1 MLKKLRRK
9 FIAIAMLSVSIVLI
23 AIVGTI
29 NVANYISTNEAL
41 DARLKL
47 IAGNG
52 GTFPDLLERGSRG
65 EESNKTDSINAE
77 NNKKNDEETK
87 SDTESTNI
95 NTESTNT
102 DTENTNTDTESTN
115 TNTESTNTDTENTN
129 TDTENT
135 NAGTE
140 KTNTDTENTNAGT
153 EKTNAG
159 AENTN
164 TATDN
169 TNAES
174 TNTNTSSNTA
184 DESTNKGTSTRKEPP
199 SGKTD
204 VQPPEDMK
212 QADLKDDN
220 LKGNDLKGNDL
231 KENDLN
237 ENDFKEN
244 DLKRHG
250 ISPESQFDTRYF
262 TVTIN
267 SKGEV
272 ENIDTSKIASVSSEN
287 AAEYAKKLWKS
298 GKKGDGKSGFA
309 DNCKYLTV
317 DEDGSTMYIFLSCQR
332 ELSTIKTYILASVG
346 ISVFGLVVVFVMIF
360 FFSGRILKPVS
371 ESYEKQKR
379 FITDASHEIKTPLTI
394 IDANTEVIEMMEG
407 ENEWTSNTRKQIARL
422 TSLTEKLVF
431 LSRMDEEATK
441 LEMLE
446 FSLSDAILDTA
457 EPFKAVA
464 QTKGK
469 KLTIDVTDKILYTG
483 DEKTIRQ
490 LISILLDNAIKYSG
504 CSSVRYENGNV
515 NKDNINKTYHN
526 KTIQTQN
533 NCVTTTGDPA
543 PEIELT
549 MRPSGKNRIITVWNT
564 VDDTANI
571 KKGRQDM
578 LFERFYRTDASR
590 NSKTGGFGIGLSA
603 AYAIVKAHK
612 GKITAESKDDRSI
625 KFTIVL

>member
-29 NVANYISTNEAL
+29 NIANYISTNEAL

-52 GTFPDLLERGSRG
+52 GTFPDLLEQKNMGVEG
-65 EESNKTDSINAE
+65 NEADSIN
-77 NNKKNDEETK
+77 N
-87 SDTESTNI
+87 
-95 NTESTNT
+95 
-102 DTENTNTDTESTN
+102 
-115 TNTESTNTDTENTN
+115 
-129 TDTENT
+129 
-135 NAGTE
+135 
-140 KTNTDTENTNAGT
+140 
-153 EKTNAG
+153 
-159 AENTN
+159 
-164 TATDN
+164 
-169 TNAES
+169 
-174 TNTNTSSNTA
+174 
-184 DESTNKGTSTRKEPP
+184 GTSTRKEPP

-204 VQPPEDMK
+204 IQPPEDMN
-212 QADLKDDN
+212 QADLKDNN
-220 LKGNDLKGNDL
+220 LKDNGL
-231 KENDLN
+231 
-237 ENDFKEN
+237 KEN

-267 SKGEV
+267 SKGDV

-309 DNCKYLTV
+309 ESCKYLTV

-346 ISVFGLVVVFVMIF
+346 ISVFGLVVVFAMIY
-360 FFSGRILKPVS
+360 FFSGKILKPVS

-394 IDANTEVIEMMEG
+394 IDANTEVIELIEG
-407 ENEWTSNTRKQIARL
+407 ENEWTSSTRKQVERL

-457 EPFKAVA
+457 ESFKTVA
-464 QTKGK
+464 RTKGK
-469 KLTIDVTDKILYTG
+469 KLTIDVTDGILYTG

-490 LISILLDNAIKYSG
+490 LVSILLDNAMKYSG
-504 CSSVRYENGNV
+504 CSNAGFEKG
-515 NKDNINKTYHN
+515 NINKTNLN
-526 KTIQTQN
+526 KTTQTQN
-533 NCVTTTGDPA
+533 DCVTTINQA
-543 PEIELT
+543 PEIEISLK
-549 MRPSGKNRIITVWNT
+549 PSGKNRIITVWNT

-578 LFERFYRTDASR
+578 LFERFYRTDTSH

-612 GKITAESKDDRSI
+612 GKITAESKDGRSI

>member
-29 NVANYISTNEAL
+29 NIANYMSTNEAL

-65 EESNKTDSINAE
+65 EEG
-77 NNKKNDEETK
+77 NNTG
-87 SDTESTNI
+87 
-95 NTESTNT
+95 
-102 DTENTNTDTESTN
+102 TENTNT
-115 TNTESTNTDTENTN
+115 
-129 TDTENT
+129 
-135 NAGTE
+135 
-140 KTNTDTENTNAGT
+140 
-153 EKTNAG
+153 
-159 AENTN
+159 
-164 TATDN
+164 
-169 TNAES
+169 
-174 TNTNTSSNTA
+174 NTSGNTA

-199 SGKTD
+199 SGRTD
-204 VQPPEDMK
+204 VQPPEDMN
-212 QADLKDDN
+212 QADLNDDN
-220 LKGNDLKGNDL
+220 LKQNALK
-231 KENDLN
+231 

-317 DEDGSTMYIFLSCQR
+317 DEDGATMYIFLSCQR

-346 ISVFGLVVVFVMIF
+346 ISVFGLLVVFIMIY

-407 ENEWTSNTRKQIARL
+407 ENEWTSSTRKQIARL

-464 QTKGK
+464 RTKGK
-469 KLTIDVTDKILYTG
+469 KLTIDVTDKILFTG

-504 CSSVRYENGNV
+504 CNSVSCE
-515 NKDNINKTYHN
+515 KAT
-526 KTIQTQN
+526 QTQN

-612 GKITAESKDDRSI
+612 GKITAESKDGRSI

>member
-29 NVANYISTNEAL
+29 NIANYMSTNEAL

-52 GTFPDLLERGSRG
+52 GTFPDLLERGSMG
-65 EESNKTDSINAE
+65 EEGNTTD
-77 NNKKNDEETK
+77 D
-87 SDTESTNI
+87 
-95 NTESTNT
+95 
-102 DTENTNTDTESTN
+102 
-115 TNTESTNTDTENTN
+115 
-129 TDTENT
+129 
-135 NAGTE
+135 
-140 KTNTDTENTNAGT
+140 
-153 EKTNAG
+153 
-159 AENTN
+159 
-164 TATDN
+164 
-169 TNAES
+169 
-174 TNTNTSSNTA
+174 
-184 DESTNKGTSTRKEPP
+184 STNKGTPTLKEPP
-199 SGKTD
+199 SGRTD
-204 VQPPEDMK
+204 VQPPEDMN

-220 LKGNDLKGNDL
+220 LKENDLK
-231 KENDLN
+231 

-346 ISVFGLVVVFVMIF
+346 ISVFGLLVVFVMIY
-360 FFSGRILKPVS
+360 FFSGKILKPVS

-407 ENEWTSNTRKQIARL
+407 ENEWTSSTRKQIARL

-441 LEMLE
+441 LEMFE

-464 QTKGK
+464 GTKGK
-469 KLTIDVTDKILYTG
+469 KLTIDVIDGILYTG

-504 CSSVRYENGNV
+504 CSSVSCEKSNI
-515 NKDNINKTYHN
+515 NKDNLNKT
-526 KTIQTQN
+526 TQTQS
-533 NCVTTTGDPA
+533 NCVTAGDLA

-612 GKITAESKDDRSI
+612 GKITAESKDGRSI

>member
-29 NVANYISTNEAL
+29 NIANYISTNEAL

-52 GTFPDLLERGSRG
+52 GTFPDLLEQKNMGVEG
-65 EESNKTDSINAE
+65 NKTDSIN
-77 NNKKNDEETK
+77 N
-87 SDTESTNI
+87 
-95 NTESTNT
+95 
-102 DTENTNTDTESTN
+102 
-115 TNTESTNTDTENTN
+115 
-129 TDTENT
+129 
-135 NAGTE
+135 GTP
-140 KTNTDTENTNAGT
+140 TL
-153 EKTNAG
+153 
-159 AENTN
+159 
-164 TATDN
+164 
-169 TNAES
+169 
-174 TNTNTSSNTA
+174 
-184 DESTNKGTSTRKEPP
+184 KEPP
-199 SGKTD
+199 YGRTD
-204 VQPPEDMK
+204 VQPPEDMN
-212 QADLKDDN
+212 QADL
-220 LKGNDLKGNDL
+220 
-231 KENDLN
+231 
-237 ENDFKEN
+237 KEN

-267 SKGEV
+267 SNGEV

-309 DNCKYLTV
+309 ESCKYLTV

-346 ISVFGLVVVFVMIF
+346 ISVFGLVVVFVMIY
-360 FFSGRILKPVS
+360 FFSGKILKPVS

-407 ENEWTSNTRKQIARL
+407 ENEWTNSTRKQVARL

-457 EPFKAVA
+457 EPFKTVA
-464 QTKGK
+464 RTKGK
-469 KLTIDVTDKILYTG
+469 KLTIDVTNGILYTG

-490 LISILLDNAIKYSG
+490 LISILLDNAMKYSG
-504 CSSVRYENGNV
+504 CSSASFEKG
-515 NKDNINKTYHN
+515 NINKTNLN
-526 KTIQTQN
+526 KTTKTQN
-533 NCVTTTGDPA
+533 DCVTTINPA
-543 PEIELT
+543 PEIEISLK
-549 MRPSGKNRIITVWNT
+549 PSGKNRIITVWNT
-564 VDDTANI
+564 VDETANI
-571 KKGRQDM
+571 KKGRQDI
-578 LFERFYRTDASR
+578 LFERFYRTDTSH

-612 GKITAESKDDRSI
+612 GKITAESKDGRSI
-625 KFTIVL
+625 KFTIIL

>member
-29 NVANYISTNEAL
+29 NIANYISTNEAL

-52 GTFPDLLERGSRG
+52 GTFPDLLEQKNMGVEG
-65 EESNKTDSINAE
+65 NKTDSIN
-77 NNKKNDEETK
+77 
-87 SDTESTNI
+87 
-95 NTESTNT
+95 
-102 DTENTNTDTESTN
+102 
-115 TNTESTNTDTENTN
+115 
-129 TDTENT
+129 
-135 NAGTE
+135 
-140 KTNTDTENTNAGT
+140 
-153 EKTNAG
+153 
-159 AENTN
+159 
-164 TATDN
+164 
-169 TNAES
+169 
-174 TNTNTSSNTA
+174 
-184 DESTNKGTSTRKEPP
+184 KGTPTLKEPP
-199 SGKTD
+199 YGRTD
-204 VQPPEDMK
+204 VQPPEDMN
-212 QADLKDDN
+212 QADLKDNN
-220 LKGNDLKGNDL
+220 LKDNGL
-231 KENDLN
+231 
-237 ENDFKEN
+237 KEN

-267 SKGEV
+267 SKGDV

-309 DNCKYLTV
+309 ESCKYLTV
-317 DEDGSTMYIFLSCQR
+317 DDDGSTMYIFLSCQR

-346 ISVFGLVVVFVMIF
+346 ISVFGLVVVFAMIY
-360 FFSGRILKPVS
+360 FFSGKILKPVS

-394 IDANTEVIEMMEG
+394 IDANTEVIEMIEG
-407 ENEWTSNTRKQIARL
+407 ENEWTSSTRKQVARL

-457 EPFKAVA
+457 EPFKTVA
-464 QTKGK
+464 RTKGK
-469 KLTIDVTDKILYTG
+469 KLTIDVTDGILYTG

-490 LISILLDNAIKYSG
+490 LVSILLDNAMKYSG
-504 CSSVRYENGNV
+504 CSNAGFEKG
-515 NKDNINKTYHN
+515 NINKNNLN

-533 NCVTTTGDPA
+533 DCATTINPA
-543 PEIELT
+543 PEIEISLKQ
-549 MRPSGKNRIITVWNT
+549 SGKNRIITVWNT
-564 VDDTANI
+564 VDETANI
-571 KKGRQDM
+571 KKGRQDI
-578 LFERFYRTDASR
+578 LFERFYRTDTSH

-612 GKITAESKDDRSI
+612 GKITAESKDGRSI

>member
-23 AIVGTI
+23 VIVGTI
-29 NVANYISTNEAL
+29 NIANYMSTNEAL

-52 GTFPDLLERGSRG
+52 GTFPDLLERGSMG
-65 EESNKTDSINAE
+65 EEGNTTD
-77 NNKKNDEETK
+77 D
-87 SDTESTNI
+87 
-95 NTESTNT
+95 
-102 DTENTNTDTESTN
+102 
-115 TNTESTNTDTENTN
+115 
-129 TDTENT
+129 
-135 NAGTE
+135 
-140 KTNTDTENTNAGT
+140 
-153 EKTNAG
+153 
-159 AENTN
+159 
-164 TATDN
+164 
-169 TNAES
+169 
-174 TNTNTSSNTA
+174 
-184 DESTNKGTSTRKEPP
+184 STNKETPTLKEPP
-199 SGKTD
+199 SSRTD
-204 VQPPEDMK
+204 VQPPEDMN

-220 LKGNDLKGNDL
+220 L
-231 KENDLN
+231 
-237 ENDFKEN
+237 KEN

-267 SKGEV
+267 SKDEV

-332 ELSTIKTYILASVG
+332 ELSTIKTYILASAG
-346 ISVFGLVVVFVMIF
+346 ISVFGLLVVFVMIY
-360 FFSGRILKPVS
+360 FFSGKILKPVS

-407 ENEWTSNTRKQIARL
+407 ENEWTSSTRKQVARL

-464 QTKGK
+464 RTKGK
-469 KLTIDVTDKILYTG
+469 KLTIDVTDGILYTG

-490 LISILLDNAIKYSG
+490 LVSILLDNAMKYSG
-504 CSSVRYENGNV
+504 CSSASSEKG
-515 NKDNINKTYHN
+515 NINKKNLN
-526 KTIQTQN
+526 KTNFNKTYLNKTTQTQN
-533 NCVTTTGDPA
+533 DCATTINPA
-543 PEIELT
+543 PEIEISLKQ
-549 MRPSGKNRIITVWNT
+549 SGKNRIITVWNT
-564 VDDTANI
+564 VDETANI
-571 KKGRQDM
+571 KKGRQDI
-578 LFERFYRTDASR
+578 LFERFYRTDTSH

-612 GKITAESKDDRSI
+612 GKITAESKDGRSI

>member
-29 NVANYISTNEAL
+29 NIANYISTNEAL

-52 GTFPDLLERGSRG
+52 GTFPDLLEQKNMGV
-65 EESNKTDSINAE
+65 ES
-77 NNKKNDEETK
+77 NKKNDENTNTG
-87 SDTESTNI
+87 TESA
-95 NTESTNT
+95 NT
-102 DTENTNTDTESTN
+102 DTFD
-115 TNTESTNTDTENTN
+115 
-129 TDTENT
+129 
-135 NAGTE
+135 
-140 KTNTDTENTNAGT
+140 
-153 EKTNAG
+153 
-159 AENTN
+159 
-164 TATDN
+164 
-169 TNAES
+169 
-174 TNTNTSSNTA
+174 NTA
-184 DESTNKGTSTRKEPP
+184 DESTNKRIPTLKEPP
-199 SGKTD
+199 SGRTD
-204 VQPPEDMK
+204 VQPPEDMN
-212 QADLKDDN
+212 QA
-220 LKGNDLKGNDL
+220 
-231 KENDLN
+231 DLN
-237 ENDFKEN
+237 ENDINEN

-267 SKGEV
+267 SKGDV

-287 AAEYAKKLWKS
+287 AAQYAKKLWKS
-298 GKKGDGKSGFA
+298 GKKGDGKNGFSESF
-309 DNCKYLTV
+309 KYLTV
-317 DEDGSTMYIFLSCQR
+317 GEGGSTMYIFLSCQR
-332 ELSTIKTYILASVG
+332 ELSTIRTYVLASVG
-346 ISVFGLVVVFVMIF
+346 ISVFGLAVVFVMIY
-360 FFSGRILKPVS
+360 FFSGKILKPVS

-407 ENEWTSNTRKQIARL
+407 ENEWTSSTRKQVARL

-464 QTKGK
+464 GTKGK

-504 CSSVRYENGNV
+504 CSSASREKG
-515 NKDNINKTYHN
+515 NINKKNLN
-526 KTIQTQN
+526 KTNFNKTYLNKTTQTQN
-533 NCVTTTGDPA
+533 DCVTTINPA
-543 PEIELT
+543 PEIEISLKS
-549 MRPSGKNRIITVWNT
+549 SGKNRIITVWNT
-564 VDDTANI
+564 VDETANI

-578 LFERFYRTDASR
+578 LFERFYRTDASH
-590 NSKTGGFGIGLSA
+590 NSKTGDFGIGLSA

-612 GKITAESKDDRSI
+612 GKIIAESKDGRSI

>member
-29 NVANYISTNEAL
+29 NIANYISTNEAL

-52 GTFPDLLERGSRG
+52 GTFPDLLEQKNMGVEG
-65 EESNKTDSINAE
+65 NKTDSI
-77 NNKKNDEETK
+77 
-87 SDTESTNI
+87 
-95 NTESTNT
+95 
-102 DTENTNTDTESTN
+102 
-115 TNTESTNTDTENTN
+115 
-129 TDTENT
+129 
-135 NAGTE
+135 
-140 KTNTDTENTNAGT
+140 
-153 EKTNAG
+153 
-159 AENTN
+159 
-164 TATDN
+164 
-169 TNAES
+169 
-174 TNTNTSSNTA
+174 
-184 DESTNKGTSTRKEPP
+184 NKGTSTRKEPP

-204 VQPPEDMK
+204 VQPPEDMN
-212 QADLKDDN
+212 QADLKDNN
-220 LKGNDLKGNDL
+220 LKDNGL
-231 KENDLN
+231 
-237 ENDFKEN
+237 KEN

-267 SKGEV
+267 SNGEV

-287 AAEYAKKLWKS
+287 AAQYAKKLWKS
-298 GKKGDGKSGFA
+298 GKKGDGKNGFSESF
-309 DNCKYLTV
+309 KYMTV
-317 DEDGSTMYIFLSCQR
+317 GEGGSTMYIFLSCQR
-332 ELSTIKTYILASVG
+332 ELSTIRTYVLASVG
-346 ISVFGLVVVFVMIF
+346 ISVFGLGVVFVMIY
-360 FFSGRILKPVS
+360 FFSGKILKPVS

-407 ENEWTSNTRKQIARL
+407 ENEWTSSTRKQVARL

-457 EPFKAVA
+457 EPFKAIA
-464 QTKGK
+464 GTKGK

-490 LISILLDNAIKYSG
+490 LISILLDNAMKYSG
-504 CSSVRYENGNV
+504 CSSASREKG
-515 NKDNINKTYHN
+515 NINKKNLN
-526 KTIQTQN
+526 KTNLNKTTQTQN
-533 NCVTTTGDPA
+533 DCATTIDPA

-564 VDDTANI
+564 VDETANI
-571 KKGRQDM
+571 KKGRQDI
-578 LFERFYRTDASR
+578 LFERFYRTDTSH

-612 GKITAESKDDRSI
+612 GKITAESKDGRSI

>member
-29 NVANYISTNEAL
+29 NIANYMSTNEAL

-65 EESNKTDSINAE
+65 EEG
-77 NNKKNDEETK
+77 NNTG
-87 SDTESTNI
+87 
-95 NTESTNT
+95 
-102 DTENTNTDTESTN
+102 TENTNTNTSGNTANESTDKE
-115 TNTESTNTDTENTN
+115 TPTP
-129 TDTENT
+129 
-135 NAGTE
+135 
-140 KTNTDTENTNAGT
+140 
-153 EKTNAG
+153 
-159 AENTN
+159 
-164 TATDN
+164 
-169 TNAES
+169 
-174 TNTNTSSNTA
+174 
-184 DESTNKGTSTRKEPP
+184 KEPP
-199 SGKTD
+199 SGRTD
-204 VQPPEDMK
+204 VQPPEDMN

-220 LKGNDLKGNDL
+220 L
-231 KENDLN
+231 
-237 ENDFKEN
+237 KEN

-317 DEDGSTMYIFLSCQR
+317 DEDGATMYIFLSCQR

-346 ISVFGLVVVFVMIF
+346 ISIFGLLVVFVMIY
-360 FFSGRILKPVS
+360 FFSGKILKPVS

-407 ENEWTSNTRKQIARL
+407 ENEWTSSTRKQVARL

-464 QTKGK
+464 RTKGK
-469 KLTIDVTDKILYTG
+469 KLTIDVIDGILYTG

-490 LISILLDNAIKYSG
+490 LVSILLDNAIKYSG
-504 CSSVRYENGNV
+504 CSSVSCENGNV
-515 NKDNINKTYHN
+515 NKDNINKTYLN
-526 KTIQTQN
+526 KTTQTQN
-533 NCVTTTGDPA
+533 NCVTAGDMA
-543 PEIELT
+543 SEIELT

-612 GKITAESKDDRSI
+612 GKITAESKDGRSI

>member
-29 NVANYISTNEAL
+29 NIANYISTNEAL

-52 GTFPDLLERGSRG
+52 GTFPDLLEQKNMGVEG
-65 EESNKTDSINAE
+65 N
-77 NNKKNDEETK
+77 KND
-87 SDTESTNI
+87 NI
-95 NTESTNT
+95 
-102 DTENTNTDTESTN
+102 
-115 TNTESTNTDTENTN
+115 
-129 TDTENT
+129 
-135 NAGTE
+135 
-140 KTNTDTENTNAGT
+140 
-153 EKTNAG
+153 
-159 AENTN
+159 
-164 TATDN
+164 
-169 TNAES
+169 
-174 TNTNTSSNTA
+174 
-184 DESTNKGTSTRKEPP
+184 NKGTPTLKEPP

-204 VQPPEDMK
+204 VQPPEDMN
-212 QADLKDDN
+212 QA
-220 LKGNDLKGNDL
+220 
-231 KENDLN
+231 DLN
-237 ENDFKEN
+237 ENDIKEN

-267 SKGEV
+267 SNGEV

-298 GKKGDGKSGFA
+298 GKKGDSKNGFSESF
-309 DNCKYLTV
+309 KYRTV
-317 DEDGSTMYIFLSCQR
+317 GEGGSTMYIFLSCQR
-332 ELSTIKTYILASVG
+332 ELSTIRAYILASVG
-346 ISVFGLVVVFVMIF
+346 ISVFGLVVVFVMIY
-360 FFSGRILKPVS
+360 FFSGKILKPVS

-407 ENEWTSNTRKQIARL
+407 ENEWTSSTRKQVARL

-457 EPFKAVA
+457 EPFKTVA
-464 QTKGK
+464 RTKGK
-469 KLTIDVTDKILYTG
+469 KLTIDVTDGILYTG

-490 LISILLDNAIKYSG
+490 LVSILLDNAMKYSG
-504 CSSVRYENGNV
+504 CSNAGFEKG
-515 NKDNINKTYHN
+515 NINKNNLN

-533 NCVTTTGDPA
+533 DCATTINPA
-543 PEIELT
+543 PEIEISLKQ
-549 MRPSGKNRIITVWNT
+549 SGKNRIITVWNT
-564 VDDTANI
+564 VDETANI
-571 KKGRQDM
+571 KKGRQDI
-578 LFERFYRTDASR
+578 LFERFYRSDTSH

-612 GKITAESKDDRSI
+612 GKITAESKDGRSI

>member
-29 NVANYISTNEAL
+29 NIANYISTNEAL

-52 GTFPDLLERGSRG
+52 GTFPDLLEQKNMGVEG
-65 EESNKTDSINAE
+65 NKTDSIN
-77 NNKKNDEETK
+77 
-87 SDTESTNI
+87 
-95 NTESTNT
+95 
-102 DTENTNTDTESTN
+102 
-115 TNTESTNTDTENTN
+115 
-129 TDTENT
+129 
-135 NAGTE
+135 
-140 KTNTDTENTNAGT
+140 
-153 EKTNAG
+153 
-159 AENTN
+159 
-164 TATDN
+164 
-169 TNAES
+169 
-174 TNTNTSSNTA
+174 
-184 DESTNKGTSTRKEPP
+184 KGTPTLKEPP

-204 VQPPEDMK
+204 VQPPEDMN
-212 QADLKDDN
+212 QA
-220 LKGNDLKGNDL
+220 
-231 KENDLN
+231 DLN
-237 ENDFKEN
+237 ENDIKEN

-267 SKGEV
+267 SNGEV

-298 GKKGDGKSGFA
+298 GKKGDSKNGFSESF
-309 DNCKYLTV
+309 KYRTV
-317 DEDGSTMYIFLSCQR
+317 GEGGSTMYIFLSCQR

-346 ISVFGLVVVFVMIF
+346 ISVFGLVVVFVMIY
-360 FFSGRILKPVS
+360 FFSGKILKPVS

-407 ENEWTSNTRKQIARL
+407 ENEWTSSTRKQVARL

-457 EPFKAVA
+457 EPFKTVA
-464 QTKGK
+464 RTKGK
-469 KLTIDVTDKILYTG
+469 KLTIDVTDGILYTG

-490 LISILLDNAIKYSG
+490 LVSILLDNAMKYSG
-504 CSSVRYENGNV
+504 CSNAGFEKG
-515 NKDNINKTYHN
+515 NINKNNLN

-533 NCVTTTGDPA
+533 DCATTINPA
-543 PEIELT
+543 PEIEISLKQ
-549 MRPSGKNRIITVWNT
+549 SGKNRIITVWNT
-564 VDDTANI
+564 VDETANI
-571 KKGRQDM
+571 KKGRQNI
-578 LFERFYRTDASR
+578 LFERFYRTDTSH

-612 GKITAESKDDRSI
+612 GKITAESKDGRSI

>member
-29 NVANYISTNEAL
+29 NIANYISTNEAL

-52 GTFPDLLERGSRG
+52 GTFPDLLEQKNMGVEG
-65 EESNKTDSINAE
+65 NETDSIN
-77 NNKKNDEETK
+77 N
-87 SDTESTNI
+87 
-95 NTESTNT
+95 
-102 DTENTNTDTESTN
+102 
-115 TNTESTNTDTENTN
+115 
-129 TDTENT
+129 
-135 NAGTE
+135 
-140 KTNTDTENTNAGT
+140 
-153 EKTNAG
+153 
-159 AENTN
+159 
-164 TATDN
+164 
-169 TNAES
+169 
-174 TNTNTSSNTA
+174 
-184 DESTNKGTSTRKEPP
+184 GTSTRKEPP

-204 VQPPEDMK
+204 VQPPEDMN
-212 QADLKDDN
+212 QADLKDNN
-220 LKGNDLKGNDL
+220 LKDNGL
-231 KENDLN
+231 
-237 ENDFKEN
+237 KEN

-267 SKGEV
+267 SNGEV

-287 AAEYAKKLWKS
+287 AAQYAKKLWKS

-309 DNCKYLTV
+309 ESCKYLTV

-346 ISVFGLVVVFVMIF
+346 ISVFGLGVVFVMIY
-360 FFSGRILKPVS
+360 FFSGKILKPVS

-407 ENEWTSNTRKQIARL
+407 ENEWTSSTRKQVARL
-422 TSLTEKLVF
+422 TLLTEKLVF

-457 EPFKAVA
+457 EPFKTVA
-464 QTKGK
+464 RTKGK
-469 KLTIDVTDKILYTG
+469 KLTIDVTDGILYTG

-490 LISILLDNAIKYSG
+490 LVSILLDNAMKYSG
-504 CSSVRYENGNV
+504 CSSAGFE
-515 NKDNINKTYHN
+515 KSNINKTNLN
-526 KTIQTQN
+526 KTTQTQN
-533 NCVTTTGDPA
+533 NCATTINPA
-543 PEIELT
+543 PEIEISLK
-549 MRPSGKNRIITVWNT
+549 PSGKNRIITVWNT
-564 VDDTANI
+564 VDETANI

-578 LFERFYRTDASR
+578 LFERFYRTDTSH

-612 GKITAESKDDRSI
+612 GKITAESKDGRSI

>member
-29 NVANYISTNEAL
+29 NIANYMSTNEAL

-65 EESNKTDSINAE
+65 EEGNKADSIDGE
-77 NNKKNDEETK
+77 NNKKNDEETN
-87 SDTESTNI
+87 S
-95 NTESTNT
+95 
-102 DTENTNTDTESTN
+102 
-115 TNTESTNTDTENTN
+115 
-129 TDTENT
+129 
-135 NAGTE
+135 
-140 KTNTDTENTNAGT
+140 DTENTNAGT
-153 EKTNAG
+153 EKTNANT
-159 AENTN
+159 ENTN
-164 TATDN
+164 SDTDN
-169 TNAES
+169 TNANEEN
-174 TNTNTSSNTA
+174 TNTNTSGNTA

-199 SGKTD
+199 SGRTD
-204 VQPPEDMK
+204 VQPPEDMN

-220 LKGNDLKGNDL
+220 L
-231 KENDLN
+231 
-237 ENDFKEN
+237 KEN

-317 DEDGSTMYIFLSCQR
+317 DEDGATMYIFLSCQR

-346 ISVFGLVVVFVMIF
+346 ISVFGLLVVFVMIY
-360 FFSGRILKPVS
+360 FFSGKILKPVS

-407 ENEWTSNTRKQIARL
+407 ENEWTSSTRKQIARL

-457 EPFKAVA
+457 EPFKVVA
-464 QTKGK
+464 QTKEK
-469 KLTIDVTDKILYTG
+469 KLTIDVTDGILYTG

-490 LISILLDNAIKYSG
+490 LVSILLDNAIKYSG
-504 CSSVRYENGNV
+504 CSSVSCENGN
-515 NKDNINKTYHN
+515 INKKNLN
-526 KTIQTQN
+526 KTNLNETTQTQN
-533 NCVTTTGDPA
+533 NCVTTIDPT

-564 VDDTANI
+564 VDETANI

-612 GKITAESKDDRSI
+612 GKITAESKDGQSI

>member
-29 NVANYISTNEAL
+29 NIANYISTNEAL

-52 GTFPDLLERGSRG
+52 GTFPDLLEQKNMGVEG
-65 EESNKTDSINAE
+65 NKTDSIN
-77 NNKKNDEETK
+77 N
-87 SDTESTNI
+87 
-95 NTESTNT
+95 
-102 DTENTNTDTESTN
+102 
-115 TNTESTNTDTENTN
+115 
-129 TDTENT
+129 
-135 NAGTE
+135 GTP
-140 KTNTDTENTNAGT
+140 TL
-153 EKTNAG
+153 
-159 AENTN
+159 
-164 TATDN
+164 
-169 TNAES
+169 
-174 TNTNTSSNTA
+174 
-184 DESTNKGTSTRKEPP
+184 KEPP
-199 SGKTD
+199 YGRTD
-204 VQPPEDMK
+204 VQPPEDMN
-212 QADLKDDN
+212 QADL
-220 LKGNDLKGNDL
+220 
-231 KENDLN
+231 
-237 ENDFKEN
+237 KEN

-267 SKGEV
+267 SNGEV

-309 DNCKYLTV
+309 ESCKYLTV

-346 ISVFGLVVVFVMIF
+346 ISVFGLVVVFVMIY
-360 FFSGRILKPVS
+360 FFSGKILKPVS

-394 IDANTEVIEMMEG
+394 IDANTEVVEMMEG
-407 ENEWTSNTRKQIARL
+407 ENEWTNSTRKQVARL

-446 FSLSDAILDTA
+446 FSLTDAILDTA
-457 EPFKAVA
+457 EPFKTVA
-464 QTKGK
+464 RTKGK

-490 LISILLDNAIKYSG
+490 LVSILLDNAMKYSG
-504 CSSVRYENGNV
+504 CSNASFE
-515 NKDNINKTYHN
+515 KSNINKKNLN
-526 KTIQTQN
+526 KTTQTQN
-533 NCVTTTGDPA
+533 DCVTTINPA
-543 PEIELT
+543 PEIEIS
-549 MRPSGKNRIITVWNT
+549 MKPSGRNRIITVWNT
-564 VDDTANI
+564 VDETANI

-578 LFERFYRTDASR
+578 LFERFYRTDTSH

-612 GKITAESKDDRSI
+612 GKITAESKDGRSI

>member
-29 NVANYISTNEAL
+29 NIANYISTNEAL

-52 GTFPDLLERGSRG
+52 GTFPDLLEQKNMGV
-65 EESNKTDSINAE
+65 ES
-77 NNKKNDEETK
+77 NKKND
-87 SDTESTNI
+87 
-95 NTESTNT
+95 
-102 DTENTNTDTESTN
+102 
-115 TNTESTNTDTENTN
+115 ENTN

-135 NAGTE
+135 NTGTE
-140 KTNTDTENTNAGT
+140 STNTDTENA
-153 EKTNAG
+153 
-159 AENTN
+159 NTFG
-164 TATDN
+164 
-169 TNAES
+169 
-174 TNTNTSSNTA
+174 NTA
-184 DESTNKGTSTRKEPP
+184 DESTNKRTPTLKEPP
-199 SGKTD
+199 SGRTD
-204 VQPPEDMK
+204 VQPPDDMN
-212 QADLKDDN
+212 QA
-220 LKGNDLKGNDL
+220 
-231 KENDLN
+231 DLN
-237 ENDFKEN
+237 ENDINEN

-267 SKGEV
+267 SKGDV

-287 AAEYAKKLWKS
+287 AAQYAKKLWKS
-298 GKKGDGKSGFA
+298 GKKGDGKNGFSESF
-309 DNCKYLTV
+309 KYLTV
-317 DEDGSTMYIFLSCQR
+317 GDGGSTMYIFLSCQR
-332 ELSTIKTYILASVG
+332 ELSTIRTYVLASVG
-346 ISVFGLVVVFVMIF
+346 ISVFGLAVVFVMIY
-360 FFSGRILKPVS
+360 FFSGKILKPVL

-407 ENEWTSNTRKQIARL
+407 ENEWTSSTRKQVARL

-457 EPFKAVA
+457 EPFKAIA
-464 QTKGK
+464 RTKGK
-469 KLTIDVTDKILYTG
+469 KLTIDVIDGILYTG

-490 LISILLDNAIKYSG
+490 LVSILLDNAMKYSG
-504 CSSVRYENGNV
+504 CSSASREKG
-515 NKDNINKTYHN
+515 NINKKNLN
-526 KTIQTQN
+526 KTNFNKTYLNKTTQTQN
-533 NCVTTTGDPA
+533 DCVTTTGDTA

-549 MRPSGKNRIITVWNT
+549 MRPSGKTRIITVWNT
-564 VDDTANI
+564 VDETANI

-578 LFERFYRTDASR
+578 LFERFYRTDTSH

-612 GKITAESKDDRSI
+612 GKITAESKDGRSI

>member
-29 NVANYISTNEAL
+29 NIANYISTNEAL

-52 GTFPDLLERGSRG
+52 GTFPDLLEQKNMGVEG
-65 EESNKTDSINAE
+65 NKTDSIN
-77 NNKKNDEETK
+77 
-87 SDTESTNI
+87 
-95 NTESTNT
+95 
-102 DTENTNTDTESTN
+102 
-115 TNTESTNTDTENTN
+115 
-129 TDTENT
+129 
-135 NAGTE
+135 
-140 KTNTDTENTNAGT
+140 
-153 EKTNAG
+153 
-159 AENTN
+159 
-164 TATDN
+164 
-169 TNAES
+169 
-174 TNTNTSSNTA
+174 
-184 DESTNKGTSTRKEPP
+184 KGTPTLKEPP

-204 VQPPEDMK
+204 IQPPEDMK

-220 LKGNDLKGNDL
+220 LKENDLK
-231 KENDLN
+231 

-267 SKGEV
+267 SNGEV

-287 AAEYAKKLWKS
+287 AAQYAKKLWKS
-298 GKKGDGKSGFA
+298 GKKGDGKNGFSESF
-309 DNCKYLTV
+309 KYMTV
-317 DEDGSTMYIFLSCQR
+317 GEGGSTMYIFLSCQR
-332 ELSTIKTYILASVG
+332 ELSTIRTYVLASVG
-346 ISVFGLVVVFVMIF
+346 ISVFGLGVVFVMIY
-360 FFSGRILKPVS
+360 FFSGKILKPVS

-407 ENEWTSNTRKQIARL
+407 ENEWTNSTRKQVARL

-457 EPFKAVA
+457 EPFKTVA
-464 QTKGK
+464 RTKGK

-490 LISILLDNAIKYSG
+490 LVSILLDNAMKYSG
-504 CSSVRYENGNV
+504 CSSVSFE
-515 NKDNINKTYHN
+515 KSNINKTNLN
-526 KTIQTQN
+526 KTTQTQN
-533 NCVTTTGDPA
+533 DCVTTINPA
-543 PEIELT
+543 PEIEIS
-549 MRPSGKNRIITVWNT
+549 MKPSGRNRIITVWNT
-564 VDDTANI
+564 VDETANI

-578 LFERFYRTDASR
+578 LFERFYRTDTSH

-612 GKITAESKDDRSI
+612 GKITAESKDGRSI

>member
-29 NVANYISTNEAL
+29 NIANYISTNEAL

-52 GTFPDLLERGSRG
+52 GIFPDLLEQKNMGVEG
-65 EESNKTDSINAE
+65 NEADSIN
-77 NNKKNDEETK
+77 N
-87 SDTESTNI
+87 
-95 NTESTNT
+95 
-102 DTENTNTDTESTN
+102 
-115 TNTESTNTDTENTN
+115 
-129 TDTENT
+129 
-135 NAGTE
+135 
-140 KTNTDTENTNAGT
+140 
-153 EKTNAG
+153 
-159 AENTN
+159 
-164 TATDN
+164 
-169 TNAES
+169 
-174 TNTNTSSNTA
+174 
-184 DESTNKGTSTRKEPP
+184 GTSTRKEPP

-204 VQPPEDMK
+204 IQPPEDMN
-212 QADLKDDN
+212 QADLKDNN
-220 LKGNDLKGNDL
+220 LKDNGL
-231 KENDLN
+231 
-237 ENDFKEN
+237 KEN

-267 SKGEV
+267 SNGDV

-309 DNCKYLTV
+309 ESCKYLTV

-346 ISVFGLVVVFVMIF
+346 ISVFGLVVVFAMIY
-360 FFSGRILKPVS
+360 FFSGKILKPVS

-407 ENEWTSNTRKQIARL
+407 ENEWTNSTRKQVARL

-457 EPFKAVA
+457 EPFKMVA
-464 QTKGK
+464 RTKGK
-469 KLTIDVTDKILYTG
+469 KLTIDVTDGILYTG

-490 LISILLDNAIKYSG
+490 LVSILLDNAMKYSG
-504 CSSVRYENGNV
+504 CSNASFEKG
-515 NKDNINKTYHN
+515 NINKTNLN
-526 KTIQTQN
+526 KTTQTQN
-533 NCVTTTGDPA
+533 DCATTINPA
-543 PEIELT
+543 PEIEIS
-549 MRPSGKNRIITVWNT
+549 MKPSGRNRIITVWNT
-564 VDDTANI
+564 VDETANI
-571 KKGRQDM
+571 KKGRQDI
-578 LFERFYRTDASR
+578 LFERFYRTDTSH

-612 GKITAESKDDRSI
+612 GKITAESKDGRSI

>member
-9 FIAIAMLSVSIVLI
+9 FITIAMLSVSIVLI

-29 NVANYISTNEAL
+29 NIANYMSTNEAL

-52 GTFPDLLERGSRG
+52 GTFPDLLEPGSMG
-65 EESNKTDSINAE
+65 DEGNKNDSIDVE
-77 NNKKNDEETK
+77 SNKKNDDE
-87 SDTESTNI
+87 
-95 NTESTNT
+95 TNT
-102 DTENTNTDTESTN
+102 DTENTNTNIENANTGTESA
-115 TNTESTNTDTENTN
+115 NTDTF
-129 TDTENT
+129 
-135 NAGTE
+135 G
-140 KTNTDTENTNAGT
+140 
-153 EKTNAG
+153 
-159 AENTN
+159 
-164 TATDN
+164 
-169 TNAES
+169 
-174 TNTNTSSNTA
+174 NTA
-184 DESTNKGTSTRKEPP
+184 DESTNKRTPTLKEPP
-199 SGKTD
+199 SGRTD
-204 VQPPEDMK
+204 VQPPEDMN
-212 QADLKDDN
+212 QA
-220 LKGNDLKGNDL
+220 
-231 KENDLN
+231 DLN
-237 ENDFKEN
+237 ENDINEN

-267 SKGEV
+267 SKGDV

-287 AAEYAKKLWKS
+287 AAQYAKKLWKS
-298 GKKGDGKSGFA
+298 GKKGDGKNGFSESF
-309 DNCKYLTV
+309 KYLTV
-317 DEDGSTMYIFLSCQR
+317 GEGGSTMYIFLSCQR
-332 ELSTIKTYILASVG
+332 ELSTIRTYVLASVG
-346 ISVFGLVVVFVMIF
+346 ISVFGLAVVFVMIY
-360 FFSGRILKPVS
+360 FFSGKILKPVS

-407 ENEWTSNTRKQIARL
+407 ENEWTSSTRKQVARL

-457 EPFKAVA
+457 EPFKAIA
-464 QTKGK
+464 RTKGK
-469 KLTIDVTDKILYTG
+469 KLTIDVTDGILYTG

-490 LISILLDNAIKYSG
+490 LVSILLDNAMKYSG
-504 CSSVRYENGNV
+504 CSNV
-515 NKDNINKTYHN
+515 SFEKGNINKKNLN
-526 KTIQTQN
+526 KTNLNKTTQTQN
-533 NCVTTTGDPA
+533 DCVTTINPA
-543 PEIELT
+543 PEIEISLK
-549 MRPSGKNRIITVWNT
+549 PSGKNRIITVWNT
-564 VDDTANI
+564 VDETANI

-578 LFERFYRTDASR
+578 LFERFYRTDTSH

-612 GKITAESKDDRSI
+612 GKITAESKDGRSI

>member
-29 NVANYISTNEAL
+29 NIANYISTNEAL

-52 GTFPDLLERGSRG
+52 GTFPDLLEQKNMGVEG
-65 EESNKTDSINAE
+65 NKTDSIN
-77 NNKKNDEETK
+77 
-87 SDTESTNI
+87 
-95 NTESTNT
+95 
-102 DTENTNTDTESTN
+102 
-115 TNTESTNTDTENTN
+115 
-129 TDTENT
+129 
-135 NAGTE
+135 
-140 KTNTDTENTNAGT
+140 
-153 EKTNAG
+153 
-159 AENTN
+159 
-164 TATDN
+164 
-169 TNAES
+169 
-174 TNTNTSSNTA
+174 
-184 DESTNKGTSTRKEPP
+184 KGTPTLKEPP

-204 VQPPEDMK
+204 VQPPEDMN
-212 QADLKDDN
+212 QA
-220 LKGNDLKGNDL
+220 
-231 KENDLN
+231 DLN
-237 ENDFKEN
+237 ENDIKEN

-267 SKGEV
+267 SKGDV
-272 ENIDTSKIASVSSEN
+272 KNIDTSKIASVSSEN

-309 DNCKYLTV
+309 ESCKYLTV
-317 DEDGSTMYIFLSCQR
+317 DDDGSTMYIFLSCQR

-346 ISVFGLVVVFVMIF
+346 ISVFGLGVVFVMIY
-360 FFSGRILKPVS
+360 FFSGKILKPVS

-394 IDANTEVIEMMEG
+394 IDANTEVIEMIEG
-407 ENEWTSNTRKQIARL
+407 ENEWTSSTRKQVARL

-457 EPFKAVA
+457 EPFKTVA
-464 QTKGK
+464 RTKGK

-490 LISILLDNAIKYSG
+490 LVSILLDNAMKYSG
-504 CSSVRYENGNV
+504 CSNAGFEKG
-515 NKDNINKTYHN
+515 NINKNNLN

-533 NCVTTTGDPA
+533 DCATTINPA
-543 PEIELT
+543 PEIEISLKQ
-549 MRPSGKNRIITVWNT
+549 SGKNRIITVWNT
-564 VDDTANI
+564 VDETANI
-571 KKGRQDM
+571 KKGRQDI
-578 LFERFYRTDASR
+578 LFERFYRTDTSH

-612 GKITAESKDDRSI
+612 GKITAESKDGRSI

>member
-29 NVANYISTNEAL
+29 NIANYMSTNEAL

-52 GTFPDLLERGSRG
+52 GTFPDLLGRGSRG
-65 EESNKTDSINAE
+65 EEG
-77 NNKKNDEETK
+77 NNTG
-87 SDTESTNI
+87 I
-95 NTESTNT
+95 ESTNT
-102 DTENTNTDTESTN
+102 D
-115 TNTESTNTDTENTN
+115 
-129 TDTENT
+129 
-135 NAGTE
+135 
-140 KTNTDTENTNAGT
+140 
-153 EKTNAG
+153 
-159 AENTN
+159 
-164 TATDN
+164 
-169 TNAES
+169 
-174 TNTNTSSNTA
+174 TSSNTA
-184 DESTNKGTSTRKEPP
+184 DESINKGTPTLKEPP
-199 SGKTD
+199 SGRTD
-204 VQPPEDMK
+204 VHPPEDMN

-220 LKGNDLKGNDL
+220 LK
-231 KENDLN
+231 ENEL
-237 ENDFKEN
+237 KEN

-287 AAEYAKKLWKS
+287 AAGYAKKLWKS

-309 DNCKYLTV
+309 ENCKYLTV

-407 ENEWTSNTRKQIARL
+407 ENEWTSSTRKQIARL

-464 QTKGK
+464 GTKGK
-469 KLTIDVTDKILYTG
+469 KLTIDVIDGILYTG

-490 LISILLDNAIKYSG
+490 LVSILLDNAIKYSG
-504 CSSVRYENGNV
+504 CSSVSCENGN
-515 NKDNINKTYHN
+515 INKKNLN
-526 KTIQTQN
+526 KTNLNETIQTQN
-533 NCVTTTGDPA
+533 NCVTAGDMA

-612 GKITAESKDDRSI
+612 GKITAESKDGQSI

>member
-77 NNKKNDEETK
+77 NNKKNDEETN
-87 SDTESTNI
+87 S
-95 NTESTNT
+95 
-102 DTENTNTDTESTN
+102 DTENTNTN
-115 TNTESTNTDTENTN
+115 IENT
-129 TDTENT
+129 
-135 NAGTE
+135 
-140 KTNTDTENTNAGT
+140 
-153 EKTNAG
+153 
-159 AENTN
+159 
-164 TATDN
+164 N

-174 TNTNTSSNTA
+174 TNTDTSGNIA

-199 SGKTD
+199 SGKID

-220 LKGNDLKGNDL
+220 LK
-231 KENDLN
+231 ENDLN
-237 ENDFKEN
+237 EN

-267 SKGEV
+267 SKGKV

-287 AAEYAKKLWKS
+287 AAGYAKKLWKS

-309 DNCKYLTV
+309 ENCKYLTV

-407 ENEWTSNTRKQIARL
+407 ENEWTSSTRKQIARL

-464 QTKGK
+464 RTKGK

-504 CSSVRYENGNV
+504 CSSVSCENGN
-515 NKDNINKTYHN
+515 INKKNLN
-526 KTIQTQN
+526 KTNLNETTQTQN
-533 NCVTTTGDPA
+533 NFVTTTGDPA

-612 GKITAESKDDRSI
+612 GKITAESKDGRSI

>member
-23 AIVGTI
+23 VIVGTI
-29 NVANYISTNEAL
+29 NIANYISTNEAL

-52 GTFPDLLERGSRG
+52 GTFPDLLEQKNMGV
-65 EESNKTDSINAE
+65 ES
-77 NNKKNDEETK
+77 NKKNDENTNTG
-87 SDTESTNI
+87 TESA
-95 NTESTNT
+95 NT
-102 DTENTNTDTESTN
+102 DTF
-115 TNTESTNTDTENTN
+115 
-129 TDTENT
+129 
-135 NAGTE
+135 G
-140 KTNTDTENTNAGT
+140 
-153 EKTNAG
+153 
-159 AENTN
+159 
-164 TATDN
+164 
-169 TNAES
+169 
-174 TNTNTSSNTA
+174 NTA
-184 DESTNKGTSTRKEPP
+184 DESTNKRTPTFKEPP
-199 SGKTD
+199 SGRTD
-204 VQPPEDMK
+204 VQPPEDMN
-212 QADLKDDN
+212 QA
-220 LKGNDLKGNDL
+220 
-231 KENDLN
+231 DLN
-237 ENDFKEN
+237 ENDINEN

-267 SKGEV
+267 SRGDV

-287 AAEYAKKLWKS
+287 AAQYAKKLWKS
-298 GKKGDGKSGFA
+298 GKKGDGKNGFSESF
-309 DNCKYLTV
+309 KYLTV
-317 DEDGSTMYIFLSCQR
+317 GEGGSTMYIFLSCQR
-332 ELSTIKTYILASVG
+332 ELSTIRTYVLASVG
-346 ISVFGLVVVFVMIF
+346 ISVFGLAVVFVMIY
-360 FFSGRILKPVS
+360 FFSGKILKPVS

-407 ENEWTSNTRKQIARL
+407 ENEWTSSTRKQVARL

-457 EPFKAVA
+457 EPFKAIA
-464 QTKGK
+464 RTKGK
-469 KLTIDVTDKILYTG
+469 KLTVDVTDGILYTG

-490 LISILLDNAIKYSG
+490 LVSILLDNAMKYSG
-504 CSSVRYENGNV
+504 CSSVSFE
-515 NKDNINKTYHN
+515 KSNINKT
-526 KTIQTQN
+526 TQTQN
-533 NCVTTTGDPA
+533 DCVTIINPA
-543 PEIELT
+543 PEIEISLK
-549 MRPSGKNRIITVWNT
+549 PSGKNRIITVWNT
-564 VDDTANI
+564 VDETANI

-578 LFERFYRTDASR
+578 LFERFYRTDTSH

-612 GKITAESKDDRSI
+612 GKITAESKDGWSI

>member
-29 NVANYISTNEAL
+29 NIANYMSTNEAL

-52 GTFPDLLERGSRG
+52 GTFPDLLERGSMG
-65 EESNKTDSINAE
+65 EEGNTTDDSIN
-77 NNKKNDEETK
+77 
-87 SDTESTNI
+87 
-95 NTESTNT
+95 
-102 DTENTNTDTESTN
+102 
-115 TNTESTNTDTENTN
+115 
-129 TDTENT
+129 
-135 NAGTE
+135 
-140 KTNTDTENTNAGT
+140 
-153 EKTNAG
+153 
-159 AENTN
+159 
-164 TATDN
+164 
-169 TNAES
+169 
-174 TNTNTSSNTA
+174 
-184 DESTNKGTSTRKEPP
+184 KGTPTPKEPP
-199 SGKTD
+199 SGRTD
-204 VQPPEDMK
+204 VQPPEDMN

-220 LKGNDLKGNDL
+220 L
-231 KENDLN
+231 
-237 ENDFKEN
+237 KEN

-317 DEDGSTMYIFLSCQR
+317 DEDGATMYIFLSCQR

-346 ISVFGLVVVFVMIF
+346 ISVFGLLVVFIMIY

-407 ENEWTSNTRKQIARL
+407 ENEWTSSTRKQVARL

-464 QTKGK
+464 GTKGK

-504 CSSVRYENGNV
+504 CSSVSCE
-515 NKDNINKTYHN
+515 KAT
-526 KTIQTQN
+526 QTQN
-533 NCVTTTGDPA
+533 NCVTAGDPA

-612 GKITAESKDDRSI
+612 GKITAESKDGRSI

>member
-29 NVANYISTNEAL
+29 NIVNYISTNEAL

-52 GTFPDLLERGSRG
+52 GIFPDLLEQKNMGVEG
-65 EESNKTDSINAE
+65 NETDSIN
-77 NNKKNDEETK
+77 N
-87 SDTESTNI
+87 
-95 NTESTNT
+95 
-102 DTENTNTDTESTN
+102 
-115 TNTESTNTDTENTN
+115 
-129 TDTENT
+129 
-135 NAGTE
+135 
-140 KTNTDTENTNAGT
+140 
-153 EKTNAG
+153 
-159 AENTN
+159 
-164 TATDN
+164 
-169 TNAES
+169 
-174 TNTNTSSNTA
+174 
-184 DESTNKGTSTRKEPP
+184 GTSTRKEPP

-204 VQPPEDMK
+204 VQPPEDMN
-212 QADLKDDN
+212 QADLKDNN
-220 LKGNDLKGNDL
+220 LKDNGL
-231 KENDLN
+231 
-237 ENDFKEN
+237 KEN

-267 SKGEV
+267 SNGEV

-287 AAEYAKKLWKS
+287 AAQYAKKLWKS
-298 GKKGDGKSGFA
+298 GKKGDGKNGFSESF
-309 DNCKYLTV
+309 KYMTV
-317 DEDGSTMYIFLSCQR
+317 GEGGSTMYIFLSCQR
-332 ELSTIKTYILASVG
+332 ELSTIRTYVLASVG
-346 ISVFGLVVVFVMIF
+346 ISVFGLAVVFVMIY
-360 FFSGRILKPVS
+360 FFSGKILKPVS

-394 IDANTEVIEMMEG
+394 IDANTEVIEMIEG
-407 ENEWTSNTRKQIARL
+407 ENEWTSSTRKQVARL

-457 EPFKAVA
+457 EPFKTVA
-464 QTKGK
+464 RTKGK
-469 KLTIDVTDKILYTG
+469 KLTIDVTDGILYTG

-490 LISILLDNAIKYSG
+490 LVSILLDNAMKYSG
-504 CSSVRYENGNV
+504 CSNAGFEKG
-515 NKDNINKTYHN
+515 NINKNNLN

-533 NCVTTTGDPA
+533 DCATTINPA
-543 PEIELT
+543 PEIEISLKQ
-549 MRPSGKNRIITVWNT
+549 SGKNRIITVWNT
-564 VDDTANI
+564 VDETANI
-571 KKGRQDM
+571 KKGRQDI
-578 LFERFYRTDASR
+578 LFERFYRTDTSH

-612 GKITAESKDDRSI
+612 GKITAESKDGRSI

>member
-9 FIAIAMLSVSIVLI
+9 FIAIAILSVSIVLI

-29 NVANYISTNEAL
+29 NIANYISTNEAL

-52 GTFPDLLERGSRG
+52 GTFPDLLEQKNMGVEG
-65 EESNKTDSINAE
+65 NEADSIN
-77 NNKKNDEETK
+77 N
-87 SDTESTNI
+87 
-95 NTESTNT
+95 
-102 DTENTNTDTESTN
+102 
-115 TNTESTNTDTENTN
+115 
-129 TDTENT
+129 
-135 NAGTE
+135 
-140 KTNTDTENTNAGT
+140 
-153 EKTNAG
+153 
-159 AENTN
+159 
-164 TATDN
+164 
-169 TNAES
+169 
-174 TNTNTSSNTA
+174 
-184 DESTNKGTSTRKEPP
+184 GTSTRKEPP

-204 VQPPEDMK
+204 IQPPEDMN
-212 QADLKDDN
+212 QAYLKDNN
-220 LKGNDLKGNDL
+220 LKDNGL
-231 KENDLN
+231 
-237 ENDFKEN
+237 KEN

-267 SKGEV
+267 SKGDV

-309 DNCKYLTV
+309 ESCKYLTV

-332 ELSTIKTYILASVG
+332 EISTIRAYILASAG
-346 ISVFGLVVVFVMIF
+346 ISVFGLVVVFIMIY
-360 FFSGRILKPVS
+360 FFSGKILKPVS

-407 ENEWTSNTRKQIARL
+407 ENEWTSSTRKQVARL

-457 EPFKAVA
+457 EPFKAIA
-464 QTKGK
+464 RTKGK
-469 KLTIDVTDKILYTG
+469 KLTIDVTDGILYTG

-490 LISILLDNAIKYSG
+490 LVSILLDNAMKYSG
-504 CSSVRYENGNV
+504 CSNASFEKG
-515 NKDNINKTYHN
+515 NINKKNLN
-526 KTIQTQN
+526 KTTQTQN
-533 NCVTTTGDPA
+533 DCVTTINQA
-543 PEIELT
+543 PEIEIS
-549 MRPSGKNRIITVWNT
+549 MKPSGRNRIITVWNT
-564 VDDTANI
+564 VDETANI

-578 LFERFYRTDASR
+578 LFERFYRTDTSH

-612 GKITAESKDDRSI
+612 GKITAESKDGRSI

>member
-29 NVANYISTNEAL
+29 NIANYMSINEAL

-52 GTFPDLLERGSRG
+52 GTFPDLLERGSMG
-65 EESNKTDSINAE
+65 EEGNTTDDSIN
-77 NNKKNDEETK
+77 
-87 SDTESTNI
+87 
-95 NTESTNT
+95 
-102 DTENTNTDTESTN
+102 
-115 TNTESTNTDTENTN
+115 
-129 TDTENT
+129 
-135 NAGTE
+135 
-140 KTNTDTENTNAGT
+140 
-153 EKTNAG
+153 
-159 AENTN
+159 
-164 TATDN
+164 
-169 TNAES
+169 
-174 TNTNTSSNTA
+174 
-184 DESTNKGTSTRKEPP
+184 KGTPTPKEPP
-199 SGKTD
+199 SGRTD
-204 VQPPEDMK
+204 VQPPEDMN
-212 QADLKDDN
+212 QADLNDDN
-220 LKGNDLKGNDL
+220 LKQNALK
-231 KENDLN
+231 

-346 ISVFGLVVVFVMIF
+346 ISVFGLLVVFVMIY
-360 FFSGRILKPVS
+360 FFSGKILKPVS

-407 ENEWTSNTRKQIARL
+407 ENEWTSSTRKQIARL

-441 LEMLE
+441 LLMLE

-464 QTKGK
+464 RTKGK
-469 KLTIDVTDKILYTG
+469 KLTIDVTDGILYTG

-490 LISILLDNAIKYSG
+490 LVSILLDNAIKYSG
-504 CSSVRYENGNV
+504 CSSVSCENGNV
-515 NKDNINKTYHN
+515 NKDNINKTYLN

-533 NCVTTTGDPA
+533 NCVTAGDPA

-612 GKITAESKDDRSI
+612 GKITAESKDGRSI

>member
-29 NVANYISTNEAL
+29 NIANYISTNEAL

-52 GTFPDLLERGSRG
+52 GTFPDLLEQKNMGVEG
-65 EESNKTDSINAE
+65 NEADSIN
-77 NNKKNDEETK
+77 N
-87 SDTESTNI
+87 
-95 NTESTNT
+95 
-102 DTENTNTDTESTN
+102 
-115 TNTESTNTDTENTN
+115 
-129 TDTENT
+129 
-135 NAGTE
+135 
-140 KTNTDTENTNAGT
+140 
-153 EKTNAG
+153 
-159 AENTN
+159 
-164 TATDN
+164 
-169 TNAES
+169 
-174 TNTNTSSNTA
+174 
-184 DESTNKGTSTRKEPP
+184 GTSTRKEPP

-204 VQPPEDMK
+204 IQPPEDMN
-212 QADLKDDN
+212 QADLKDNN
-220 LKGNDLKGNDL
+220 LKDNGL
-231 KENDLN
+231 
-237 ENDFKEN
+237 KEN

-267 SKGEV
+267 SNGDV

-309 DNCKYLTV
+309 ESCKYLTV

-346 ISVFGLVVVFVMIF
+346 ISVFGLVVVFAMIY
-360 FFSGRILKPVS
+360 FFSGKILKPVS

-407 ENEWTSNTRKQIARL
+407 ENEWTNSTRKQVARL
-422 TSLTEKLVF
+422 TSLTERLVF

-457 EPFKAVA
+457 EPFKTVA
-464 QTKGK
+464 RTKGK
-469 KLTIDVTDKILYTG
+469 KLTIDVTDGILYTG

-490 LISILLDNAIKYSG
+490 LVSILLDNAMKYSG
-504 CSSVRYENGNV
+504 CSNASFE
-515 NKDNINKTYHN
+515 KSNINKTNLN
-526 KTIQTQN
+526 KTTQTQN
-533 NCVTTTGDPA
+533 DCVTTINPA
-543 PEIELT
+543 PEIEISLK
-549 MRPSGKNRIITVWNT
+549 PSGKNRIITVWNT
-564 VDDTANI
+564 VDETANI
-571 KKGRQDM
+571 KKGRQDL
-578 LFERFYRTDASR
+578 LFERFYRTDTSH

-612 GKITAESKDDRSI
+612 GKITAESKDGRSI
-625 KFTIVL
+625 KFKIVL

>member
-65 EESNKTDSINAE
+65 EEGNKTDSINAE
-77 NNKKNDEETK
+77 NNKKNDEETN
-87 SDTESTNI
+87 S
-95 NTESTNT
+95 
-102 DTENTNTDTESTN
+102 DTENTNTDTS
-115 TNTESTNTDTENTN
+115 
-129 TDTENT
+129 
-135 NAGTE
+135 G
-140 KTNTDTENTNAGT
+140 
-153 EKTNAG
+153 
-159 AENTN
+159 
-164 TATDN
+164 
-169 TNAES
+169 
-174 TNTNTSSNTA
+174 NTA

-220 LKGNDLKGNDL
+220 LKGNDLKVNDL
-231 KENDLN
+231 KENDLKEN
-237 ENDFKEN
+237 DLKENDFKEN

-287 AAEYAKKLWKS
+287 AAEYAKKLWES

-309 DNCKYLTV
+309 ESCKYLTV

-346 ISVFGLVVVFVMIF
+346 ISAFGLFVVFVMIY
-360 FFSGRILKPVS
+360 FFSGKILKPVS

-407 ENEWTSNTRKQIARL
+407 ENEWTSSTRKQIARL

-469 KLTIDVTDKILYTG
+469 KLTIDVTDGILYTG

-504 CSSVRYENGNV
+504 CSSVSCENGN
-515 NKDNINKTYHN
+515 INKKNLN
-526 KTIQTQN
+526 KTNLNETIQTQN
-533 NCVTTTGDPA
+533 NCVTAGDMA

-612 GKITAESKDDRSI
+612 GKITAESKDGQSI

>member
-29 NVANYISTNEAL
+29 NIANYISTNEAL

-52 GTFPDLLERGSRG
+52 GTFPDLLEQKNMGVEG
-65 EESNKTDSINAE
+65 NKTDSIN
-77 NNKKNDEETK
+77 
-87 SDTESTNI
+87 
-95 NTESTNT
+95 
-102 DTENTNTDTESTN
+102 
-115 TNTESTNTDTENTN
+115 
-129 TDTENT
+129 
-135 NAGTE
+135 
-140 KTNTDTENTNAGT
+140 
-153 EKTNAG
+153 
-159 AENTN
+159 
-164 TATDN
+164 
-169 TNAES
+169 
-174 TNTNTSSNTA
+174 
-184 DESTNKGTSTRKEPP
+184 KGTPTLKEPP

-204 VQPPEDMK
+204 VQPPEDMN
-212 QADLKDDN
+212 QA
-220 LKGNDLKGNDL
+220 
-231 KENDLN
+231 DLN
-237 ENDFKEN
+237 ENDIKEN

-267 SKGEV
+267 SNGEV

-287 AAEYAKKLWKS
+287 AAQYAKKLWKS
-298 GKKGDGKSGFA
+298 GKKGDGKNGFSESF
-309 DNCKYLTV
+309 KYMTV
-317 DEDGSTMYIFLSCQR
+317 CEGGSTMYIFLSCQR
-332 ELSTIKTYILASVG
+332 ELSTIRTYVLASVG
-346 ISVFGLVVVFVMIF
+346 ISVFGLGVVFVMIY
-360 FFSGRILKPVS
+360 FFSGKILKPVS

-407 ENEWTSNTRKQIARL
+407 ENEWTSSTRKQVARL

-457 EPFKAVA
+457 EPFKTVA
-464 QTKGK
+464 RTKGK
-469 KLTIDVTDKILYTG
+469 KLTIDVTDGILYTG

-490 LISILLDNAIKYSG
+490 LVSILLDNAMKYSG
-504 CSSVRYENGNV
+504 CSNAGFEKG
-515 NKDNINKTYHN
+515 NINKNNLN

-533 NCVTTTGDPA
+533 DCATTINPA
-543 PEIELT
+543 PEIEISLKQ
-549 MRPSGKNRIITVWNT
+549 SGKNRIITVWNT
-564 VDDTANI
+564 VDETANI
-571 KKGRQDM
+571 KKGRQDI
-578 LFERFYRTDASR
+578 LFERFYRTDTSH

-612 GKITAESKDDRSI
+612 GKITAESKDGRSI

>member
-29 NVANYISTNEAL
+29 NIANYISTNEAL

-52 GTFPDLLERGSRG
+52 GTFPDLLEQKNMGVGS
-65 EESNKTDSINAE
+65 
-77 NNKKNDEETK
+77 NKKNDE
-87 SDTESTNI
+87 
-95 NTESTNT
+95 
-102 DTENTNTDTESTN
+102 NTNTG
-115 TNTESTNTDTENTN
+115 TENAN
-129 TDTENT
+129 TF
-135 NAGTE
+135 G
-140 KTNTDTENTNAGT
+140 
-153 EKTNAG
+153 
-159 AENTN
+159 
-164 TATDN
+164 
-169 TNAES
+169 
-174 TNTNTSSNTA
+174 NTA
-184 DESTNKGTSTRKEPP
+184 DESINKRTPTLKEPP
-199 SGKTD
+199 SGRTD
-204 VQPPEDMK
+204 VQPPEDMN
-212 QADLKDDN
+212 QA
-220 LKGNDLKGNDL
+220 
-231 KENDLN
+231 DLN
-237 ENDFKEN
+237 ENDINEN

-267 SKGEV
+267 SKGDV

-287 AAEYAKKLWKS
+287 AAQYAKKLWKS
-298 GKKGDGKSGFA
+298 GKKGDGKNGFSESF
-309 DNCKYLTV
+309 KYMTV
-317 DEDGSTMYIFLSCQR
+317 GEGDSTMYIFLSCQR
-332 ELSTIKTYILASVG
+332 ELSTIRTYVLASVG
-346 ISVFGLVVVFVMIF
+346 ISVFGLAVVFVMIY
-360 FFSGRILKPVS
+360 FFSGKILKPVL

-407 ENEWTSNTRKQIARL
+407 ENEWTSSTRKQVARL

-441 LEMLE
+441 LKMLE

-457 EPFKAVA
+457 EPFKAIA
-464 QTKGK
+464 RTKGK
-469 KLTIDVTDKILYTG
+469 KLTIDVTDGILYTG

-490 LISILLDNAIKYSG
+490 LVSILLDNAMKYSG
-504 CSSVRYENGNV
+504 CSSVSFE
-515 NKDNINKTYHN
+515 KSNINKKNLN
-526 KTIQTQN
+526 KTNFNKTYLNKTTQTQN
-533 NCVTTTGDPA
+533 DCVTTIDPA
-543 PEIELT
+543 SEIEISLK
-549 MRPSGKNRIITVWNT
+549 PSGKNRIITVWNT
-564 VDDTANI
+564 VDETANI

-578 LFERFYRTDASR
+578 LFERFYRTDTSH

-612 GKITAESKDDRSI
+612 GKITAESKDGRSI

>member
-29 NVANYISTNEAL
+29 NIANYISTNEAL

-52 GTFPDLLERGSRG
+52 GTFPDLLERGSMG
-65 EESNKTDSINAE
+65 EEGNTTDDSIN
-77 NNKKNDEETK
+77 
-87 SDTESTNI
+87 
-95 NTESTNT
+95 
-102 DTENTNTDTESTN
+102 
-115 TNTESTNTDTENTN
+115 
-129 TDTENT
+129 
-135 NAGTE
+135 
-140 KTNTDTENTNAGT
+140 
-153 EKTNAG
+153 
-159 AENTN
+159 
-164 TATDN
+164 
-169 TNAES
+169 
-174 TNTNTSSNTA
+174 
-184 DESTNKGTSTRKEPP
+184 KGTPTPKEPP
-199 SGKTD
+199 SGRTD
-204 VQPPEDMK
+204 VQPPEDMN

-220 LKGNDLKGNDL
+220 LKK
-231 KENDLN
+231 
-237 ENDFKEN
+237 N

-309 DNCKYLTV
+309 ESCKYLTV

-346 ISVFGLVVVFVMIF
+346 ISAFGLLVVFVMIY

-407 ENEWTSNTRKQIARL
+407 ENEWTSSTRKQIARL

-441 LEMLE
+441 LEMFE

-469 KLTIDVTDKILYTG
+469 KLTIDVTDGILYTG

-490 LISILLDNAIKYSG
+490 LVSILLDNAIKYSG
-504 CSSVRYENGNV
+504 CSSVSCENGN
-515 NKDNINKTYHN
+515 INKKNLN
-526 KTIQTQN
+526 KTNLNETTQTQN
-533 NCVTTTGDPA
+533 NCVTTIDPA

-549 MRPSGKNRIITVWNT
+549 MRASGKNRIITVWNT
-564 VDDTANI
+564 VDDAANI

-612 GKITAESKDDRSI
+612 GKITAESKDGRSI

>member
-9 FIAIAMLSVSIVLI
+9 FIAISMLSVSIVLI

-29 NVANYISTNEAL
+29 NIANYISTNEAL

-52 GTFPDLLERGSRG
+52 GTFPDLLEQKNMGVEG
-65 EESNKTDSINAE
+65 NETDSIN
-77 NNKKNDEETK
+77 N
-87 SDTESTNI
+87 
-95 NTESTNT
+95 
-102 DTENTNTDTESTN
+102 
-115 TNTESTNTDTENTN
+115 
-129 TDTENT
+129 
-135 NAGTE
+135 
-140 KTNTDTENTNAGT
+140 
-153 EKTNAG
+153 
-159 AENTN
+159 
-164 TATDN
+164 
-169 TNAES
+169 
-174 TNTNTSSNTA
+174 
-184 DESTNKGTSTRKEPP
+184 GTSTRKEPP

-204 VQPPEDMK
+204 VQPPEDMN
-212 QADLKDDN
+212 QADLKDNN
-220 LKGNDLKGNDL
+220 LKDNGL
-231 KENDLN
+231 
-237 ENDFKEN
+237 KEN

-250 ISPESQFDTRYF
+250 ISLESQFDTRYF

-267 SKGEV
+267 SNGEV
-272 ENIDTSKIASVSSEN
+272 ENIDISKIASVSSEN

-309 DNCKYLTV
+309 ESCKYLTV

-346 ISVFGLVVVFVMIF
+346 ISVFGLAVVFVMIY
-360 FFSGRILKPVS
+360 FFSGKILKPVS

-407 ENEWTSNTRKQIARL
+407 ENEWTSSTRKQVARL

-457 EPFKAVA
+457 EPFKTVA
-464 QTKGK
+464 RTKGK
-469 KLTIDVTDKILYTG
+469 KLTIDVTDGILYTG

-490 LISILLDNAIKYSG
+490 LVSILLDNAMKYSG
-504 CSSVRYENGNV
+504 CSNASFE
-515 NKDNINKTYHN
+515 KSNINKKNLN
-526 KTIQTQN
+526 KTTQTQN
-533 NCVTTTGDPA
+533 DCVTTINPA
-543 PEIELT
+543 PEIEISLK
-549 MRPSGKNRIITVWNT
+549 PSGKNRIITVWNT
-564 VDDTANI
+564 VDETANI
-571 KKGRQDM
+571 KKGRQDI
-578 LFERFYRTDASR
+578 LFERFYRTDTSH

-612 GKITAESKDDRSI
+612 GKITAESKDGRSI